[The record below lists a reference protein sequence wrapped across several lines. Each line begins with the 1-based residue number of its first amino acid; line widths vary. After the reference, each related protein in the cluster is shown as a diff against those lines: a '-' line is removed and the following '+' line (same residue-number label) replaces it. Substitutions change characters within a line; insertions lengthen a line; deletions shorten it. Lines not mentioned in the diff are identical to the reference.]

1 MQVACGGLN
10 VVELRLTE
18 FNGLEGRASTLTVR
32 PGPSVRRPISAAN
45 SRPSAEPRPDQKLRK
60 VE

>member
-1 MQVACGGLN
+1 MWGLN
-10 VVELRLTE
+10 VVELKLTE
-18 FNGLEGRASTLTVR
+18 FNNLEGQASTLTVR

-45 SRPSAEPRPDQKLRK
+45 PRLSTEPRPDPKLGK